1 MSTTRVDSGTTK
13 LEIISA
19 RKMKGGNFN
28 LLPYLSEIVIY
39 ENIFRPALTGSLI
52 LKEAH
57 NLPYKLPIVG
67 EETINIDI
75 GIRDFEDNKVR
86 INPPPFHVNSIK
98 DREIVKPKAQ
108 VLSLEL
114 ISEKFMSD
122 SHAKVSKSYR
132 DKTISEIVTD
142 IHNTYLDDGSDFSVE
157 PTNRIERCVIPNMSP
172 IDAINWLSKRTI
184 SESSSDLSK
193 AVNYLFYETVSGS
206 FFTSINSLIEKKP
219 VFSCVL
225 TPRVDDVYSDL
236 ALSLGVLNYNK
247 IKFLNTFNRYENT
260 KHGVYASKLI
270 THDITT
276 KKITQYEY
284 NGFNN
289 WFASNHL
296 GMYPPLSNSD
306 IETKS
311 AGVLRTTYAPN
322 EEANN
327 FPTIDEKSLSRM
339 IDSRVVFYPKHD
351 RMYSEN
357 STDLYDN
364 KVEEWKL
371 QRFANIGHFQGHKI
385 YIETAGVSS
394 LRVGQI
400 LNLDVPSTET
410 TDGDDKSDVGS
421 DKSLSGKFMITAIKH
436 IFSAMSTGGT
446 HIDYKM
452 GIELSKDGLEEVVP
466 YRESRK
472 ED

>member
-1 MSTTRVDSGTTK
+1 
-13 LEIISA
+13 
-19 RKMKGGNFN
+19 
-28 LLPYLSEIVIY
+28 
-39 ENIFRPALTGSLI
+39 
-52 LKEAH
+52 LK
-57 NLPYKLPIVG
+57 I
-67 EETINIDI
+67 
-75 GIRDFEDNKVR
+75 
-86 INPPPFHVNSIK
+86 INPPLFHVNSIK

-289 WFASNHL
+289 WFAGNHL

-311 AGVLRTTYAPN
+311 AGVSRTTYAPN

-327 FPTIDEKSLSRM
+327 FPTIDEKSLSSM
-339 IDSRVVFYPKHD
+339 IDSRVVFYPKHNQ
-351 RMYSEN
+351 MYSIN
-357 STDLYDN
+357 NTDLYDN

-371 QRFANIGHFQGHKI
+371 QRFADIGRYEGLNLYVEI
-385 YIETAGVSS
+385 AGMSN

-400 LNLDVPSTET
+400 IDVVIPSPET
-410 TDGDDKSDVGS
+410 SSQDGGSDKVN
-421 DKSLSGKFMITAIKH
+421 DKSLSGHFIITAIKH
-436 IFSAMSTGGT
+436 MFNKDNNKA
-446 HIDYKM
+446 DYRM
-452 GIELSKDGLEEVVP
+452 GVELSKDGLEEMVP